1 MPEQLL
7 RLENVTRRITSEFY
21 IRGIDLTLYRG
32 EVLALA
38 GKNAAGK
45 STLAGVVNGALPA
58 DSGRIWFEG
67 RAVEIDSPAAAM
79 ELGIV
84 TLAQNTPGFEDLT
97 VADNVLMGNPK
108 YFKTGGLTPKRMRA
122 VCQPCFDELGIAV
135 DPGARFGDLTPAQKQ
150 AVALARARLFDAKLI
165 ILDEPSSRLTETDC
179 ETLYRM
185 VRRLRGAGVSILYI
199 THRLREILALADRVA
214 FVERGEIKLVRET
227 AGLTEL
233 DLIEQ
238 IEGHSVGDLYG
249 RADRAEPGEP
259 LLEVEHLSAG
269 ETRDVSLTVRHGE
282 LVAVLSDG
290 GQGMQGL
297 LHALLGLTSH
307 TGVIRL
313 DGREAALTSPL
324 EADAL
329 RIVAAV
335 DEDTEELLAT
345 YDSKGG
351 RATGRL
357 SALGAGWKQL
367 TISMGRM
374 TRKMVGMKQEV
385 EYMTGGFRQRELMQR
400 TLGRDGDLYLM
411 VDATNGVDFQ
421 TRLRIY
427 NDLGA
432 LLARG
437 RGVLYFT
444 NDVAEAAGLADRVLV
459 LRGNT
464 IVFERYAKEIDAAT
478 LTKLLKG

>member
-1 MPEQLL
+1 
-7 RLENVTRRITSEFY
+7 
-21 IRGIDLTLYRG
+21 
-32 EVLALA
+32 
-38 GKNAAGK
+38 
-45 STLAGVVNGALPA
+45 
-58 DSGRIWFEG
+58 
-67 RAVEIDSPAAAM
+67 
-79 ELGIV
+79 
-84 TLAQNTPGFEDLT
+84 
-97 VADNVLMGNPK
+97 
-108 YFKTGGLTPKRMRA
+108 
-122 VCQPCFDELGIAV
+122 
-135 DPGARFGDLTPAQKQ
+135 
-150 AVALARARLFDAKLI
+150 
-165 ILDEPSSRLTETDC
+165 
-179 ETLYRM
+179 M

-374 TRKMVGMKQEV
+374 TRKMVGMKQEG

-400 TLGRDGDLYLM
+400 TLGRDGDLYLL
-411 VDATNGVDFQ
+411 VDATNGVDLQ

-444 NDVAEAAGLADRVLV
+444 NDAAEAAGLADRVLV